1 MGDSALTIANAGTAH
16 VRVVVYAGERQDI
29 SIVSYGPFI
38 GETTNEIERS
48 IDRYRAG
55 TFRSYTS

>member
-1 MGDSALTIANAGTAH
+1 L
-16 VRVVVYAGERQDI
+16 VYAGERQGI

-38 GETTNEIERS
+38 GETPNDIERS